1 MFLVTTELWDHQRQ
15 LVDAAHYAL
24 EKYGYCWWIAG
35 CAIGKTLSSYKLME
49 ELGVERVLVITTKA
63 AIPSAWIEDAE
74 THLENINLVAPW
86 KKGVKSK
93 ICALMASETP
103 VVYVIN
109 YESAWRMWVHL
120 KNYGFDLVVCDE
132 SHKLKSRSS
141 KMSKLLCKLNIPKK
155 LIMTGTPWDDR
166 PTDAFGQIR
175 FCSPIIRGNYYGS
188 KLVGSWTAFFEKY
201 VIYHQMDNNIKIP
214 LSYKNLDELR
224 EQISD
229 WTVWVDSE
237 EVLDLPPE
245 IHIDRYVTMLPKT
258 KRVYR
263 ELKAEFIAQV
273 GDDTIVADNI
283 LVQVLRLHQITSGFY
298 QPVGS
303 TEVKDLADDTKLKE
317 CLAILDKIGGKP
329 VVIFTV
335 FQEDVRK
342 LLQHIPDAKLLVGRK
357 HEHLEW
363 QAGEGQV
370 LIANLAAG
378 STGVNLSRAR
388 YCIYYSVGHSKT
400 DYNQS
405 TYRVRRPGSDLNFPI
420 TYYHIQMEGSI
431 DTTIRRALARKG
443 NMAKLLLEG
452 LDKITKVKVQ

>member
-1 MFLVTTELWDHQRQ
+1 MFLVTTELWDHQKK
-15 LVDAAHYAL
+15 LIKIAHYAL

-49 ELGVERVLVITTKA
+49 ELRVNRVLVITTKA
-63 AIPSAWIEDAE
+63 AITSAWLEDAKIHTE
-74 THLENINLVAPW
+74 GFNVVAPH
-86 KKGVKSK
+86 KKSVKGK
-93 ICALMASETP
+93 IEALRSSEGP

-109 YESAWRMWVHL
+109 YESAWRMWEHL
-120 KNYGFDLVVCDE
+120 AAFGFELVICDE
-132 SHKLKSRSS
+132 SHKLKGRNSN
-141 KMSKLLCKLNIPKK
+141 MSKLLCRLNIPRK

-188 KLVGSWTAFFEKY
+188 KLVGSWTAFFEEY
-201 VIYHQMDNNIKIP
+201 VIYHQTADNIKIP
-214 LSYKNLDELR
+214 LSYKNLDKLR
-224 EQISD
+224 QQISD
-229 WTVWVDSE
+229 WTVWIDSE
-237 EVLDLPPE
+237 DVLDLPPE
-245 IHIDRYVTMLPKT
+245 VHIDRFVTMLPKT
-258 KRVYR
+258 RRVYR
-263 ELKAEFIAQV
+263 ELKAEFIAQIN
-273 GDDTIVADNI
+273 DDTIVADNI
-283 LVQVLRLHQITSGFY
+283 LVQALRLHQITSGFY

-317 CLAILDKIGGKP
+317 CLAILDEIGGKP

-335 FQEDVRK
+335 FQEDVKK
-342 LLQHIPDAKLLVGRK
+342 LLSYIPDAKLLIGGR
-357 HEHLEW
+357 HEHNEW

-400 DYNQS
+400 NYNQS
-405 TYRVRRPGSDLNFPI
+405 TYRVRRPGSDLNYPI

-431 DTTIRRALARKG
+431 DTTIRRALDRKG
-443 NMAKLLLEG
+443 DMAKLLLEG
-452 LDKITKVKVQ
+452 LDKITR